1 MRRRWGGHSTPR
13 GRAQGSPGQGR
24 PGRGGGVAGR
34 RVGIWD
40 KRGGPGRPRA
50 EATEPRTGGP
60 PHDRRV
66 DRSST
71 GGTPLSS
78 GPGRAS
84 RRARGRR
91 GCSAQS
97 AVPGGRTGPRRLTS
111 GLRAP
116 APAITGRAPL
126 QLRREVPLG
135 GPAAAG
141 RGPTASRAGAARR
154 RSPRRGRAA
163 PRRRRLALGSPLGCG
178 RGRGLPGPVRSRWTT
193 VSQIGQQG
201 EQRGA
206 QIGLPSGG
214 LRRAGPGAPGSRRRA
229 GRGRR
234 GRPLQ
239 RGLAG
244 AGGGGGQVRGG
255 GAGDGGQK
263 PEKTG
268 GGGGY
273 ETARAGAGPQAVRY
287 PGCDPARPGR
297 RPPGEWTSRWG
308 PCWSRQ
314 RQRRSRRRQQSRRRT
329 APARTRTRC
338 TATRSGTRA
347 AGPRP
352 GRARPARGPR
362 ATP

>member
-1 MRRRWGGHSTPR
+1 M
-13 GRAQGSPGQGR
+13 A
-24 PGRGGGVAGR
+24 GRG
-34 RVGIWD
+34 VGIWD
-40 KRGGPGRPRA
+40 RRGEPGRPRA

-66 DRSST
+66 DRSSI

-268 GGGGY
+268 GGGVRDSAGRSGAPGCTVPGVRPGATGPPSARRVDITMGPMLV
-273 ETARAGAGPQAVRY
+273 ETATTSEPPETAVQTADGTGPYQNPLLGDAVGNEGSG
-287 PGCDPARPGR
+287 PTTG
-297 RPPGEWTSRWG
+297 TSAAST
-308 PCWSRQ
+308 WSTGHPLKPENRNH
-314 RQRRSRRRQQSRRRT
+314 T
-329 APARTRTRC
+329 
-338 TATRSGTRA
+338 
-347 AGPRP
+347 
-352 GRARPARGPR
+352 
-362 ATP
+362 